1 MKTCLVGGCIN
12 DSFIEGK
19 RRRGG
24 AIAIWKRLLIA
35 FSLPFPSRLSSR
47 LSPAPLLLLL
57 LLFLSSPLP
66 SFFLKRSRVDRE
78 IPLNY
83 LDDRSETNFEKNV
96 GIIKVKR
103 ARAQHF
109 YVSNNAF
116 PRWKEYSN
124 ETTLERKDPEGRDEI
139 AKLNML
145 FNIRFNF
152 SFFSF
157 FFSDEKPITRS
168 ILLPRLL
175 FLPPR
180 FHEEREEREEGGSL
194 MYLFLDKVLSSSYL
208 ERSWTQLHATQH
220 RYVHTLTSRK
230 SCGFLL
236 CWLSSNWSSFVTLRN
251 CLEDASRFSHGN
263 CESTCRVNASQCA
276 SRIQRLGSAINA

>member
-1 MKTCLVGGCIN
+1 MLNIFTFRTMHSPVERSTRTKRH
-12 DSFIEGK
+12 SSGK
-19 RRRGG
+19 IRK
-24 AIAIWKRLLIA
+24 AAM
-35 FSLPFPSRLSSR
+35 
-47 LSPAPLLLLL
+47 
-57 LLFLSSPLP
+57 
-66 SFFLKRSRVDRE
+66 RSRNW
-78 IPLNY
+78 ICY
-83 LDDRSETNFEKNV
+83 SIF
-96 GIIKVKR
+96 
-103 ARAQHF
+103 
-109 YVSNNAF
+109 VSIF
-116 PRWKEYSN
+116 
-124 ETTLERKDPEGRDEI
+124 
-139 AKLNML
+139 L
-145 FNIRFNF
+145 F
-152 SFFSF
+152 FFF

-180 FHEEREEREEGGSL
+180 FHEGREEREEGGSL

-276 SRIQRLGSAINA
+276 SRI